1 VGYLFFDIKIYF
13 LTLRS
18 FHIIHIIQTSMAF
31 FRPFFYVITHFYQN
45 LNKNTWSCNF
55 GSPVHRLLPR
65 FDETVPLAPTVL
77 LVLVGSARHVA
88 SSTHVVPRLI
98 QLLCT
103 SGTCCRWACAACCK
117 LYSSRGSKINVNYYV
132 LPVLVGSARHVA
144 SSIALVPRLINSY
157 YVLPV
162 LVGGA
167 RHVASSSTHGSNIN
181 PNYYVPVLL
190 VLVGSTRHVASSI
203 AHMVPD

>member
-162 LVGGA
+162 LVGVRGMLQA
-167 RHVASSSTHGSNIN
+167 
-181 PNYYVPVLL
+181 L
-190 VLVGSTRHVASSI
+190 
-203 AHMVPD
+203 AHMVPILIPIIMYRYFLYLLGVRGMLQAL